1 MLVIAGPGSGKTLV
15 ITHRILNL
23 IHEKKVNPQNI
34 LVITFTKAAALEMQN
49 RFYALAGKDNPGD
62 FYPVTFGTCHAIFFQ
77 IIKLVKDI
85 QAKDILKEYEKC
97 SMMEEIL
104 SDALNVMQ
112 SQFTPSMEL
121 AQKILS
127 EISKVKNTG
136 LDYQKWESAYCS
148 QAEFIFLYESYQK
161 ECTRQGKI
169 DFDDMLLLCLELLR
183 TKKSLLEKCRSMFT
197 YILVDE
203 FQDINAVQYEIIKL
217 LGAKHQ
223 NVFVVGD
230 DDQSIYGFRGASPQI
245 MSKFLADFP
254 GAQKVEL
261 VKNYRCKQE
270 IVDTSV
276 RLINHNSN
284 RFLKKFEA
292 IPSNRHSVRYISSMN
307 RRQQFER
314 VALCIQEYMKE
325 EGHHYED
332 VAVLFRTNG
341 HASMLVEQL
350 SLLGIPFQCREKLEN
365 IYDTSIAKDL
375 IAYIRFAL
383 NRNQAADFFRIMN
396 KPGRYIKRN
405 AIPVHPFRGDMLL
418 QDIRDKNVLQSV
430 SHMLK
435 QLDFIKRFEPFAA
448 INYIRKGIGY
458 EQYVI
463 EYARHFHLD
472 VQEQLDILEEISQSA
487 KNFRTLKHWLE
498 FVTTYEETM
507 EQGYQNQKGIH
518 IKTMHGAKGLE
529 WPVVILPDLNEGNM
543 PYKKAQTPEQ
553 IEEERRIFYVA
564 MTRAREYLFFFYV
577 KKEEA
582 DLIGL
587 PSRFLQ
593 ECLRL

>member
-85 QAKDILKEYEKC
+85 QAKDILKAYEKC

>member
-245 MSKFLADFP
+245 MSKFLTDFP